1 MSNDHATKVGNS
13 LFPQVTIN
21 ISLNKCTIDTNFNI
35 QKNMAK
41 NNLFS
46 QHINPVYV
54 GKNDAFPLIPLG
66 FSRSFVYLLMQDYGK
81 CRYPWKA
88 C

>member
-1 MSNDHATKVGNS
+1 
-13 LFPQVTIN
+13 
-21 ISLNKCTIDTNFNI
+21 
-35 QKNMAK
+35 MAK

-66 FSRSFVYLLMQDYGK
+66 FSRSFAYLLMQDYGK